1 MNFGLSTEDIKK
13 IHSVFNKYSEIDA
26 AILYGSRAKGNY
38 KQGSDI
44 DLTLKGSNLTLQ
56 LLNTV
61 SDELDDLLLPYK
73 FDLSIFSTL
82 QNQDIIDHIERVGV
96 EFYNSTLY
104 GTKTPTQTEQEL
116 ENNLI
121 AQLQT
126 LGFEKVRIDD
136 EDALLINLKKQL
148 EKHNKILLS
157 DLEFRQILNKL
168 AKGNIFDKAK
178 ILRGKVDY
186 IKDNGDVGYIELIN
200 QIQWCKNQY
209 QVTNQVTMKG
219 KYTNRYDVTLL
230 VNGLPLVQIELKR
243 RGLEMKEAFNQ
254 TNRYHRHSFSAGFG
268 LFGYLQLF
276 IISNGVN
283 TKYYANNPV
292 NKRDFKQTF
301 FWADKANKKITQLSE
316 FAAVFLEK
324 CQLSKMITKYIVL
337 NESENMLMALRPYQY
352 YAVEAIVQQVLNTE
366 KFGYIWHTTGSG
378 KTLTSFKTAQIL
390 TGSPHVHKVVF
401 VVDRKDL
408 DYQTINEFNSFSE
421 GSVDATNNT
430 QKLVDQFAD
439 DTPLIVT
446 TLQKLNTAISKDKYL
461 ASMTALQDKR
471 MIFIF
476 DECHRS
482 QFGDTHNRIKDFF
495 HNVQMFGFTGTPIF
509 VVNAAKNALGKR
521 TTKDLF
527 GECLHKYVI
536 TDAIRDQ
543 NVLKFSIEYI
553 RTVRQK
559 DGIADIEVEAI
570 DTAEVMEAPA
580 RLNNITNYILANHAR
595 KTHSREFT
603 ALFCV
608 SNVKTLMAYYQLLK
622 EKKEAGEHNL
632 KIGTIFS
639 YAANEDDS
647 DANGFIETD
656 VMPDAD
662 DKTINK
668 HSREKL
674 DEYIADYN
682 KMYGTNYST
691 DNFYGYYKDIG
702 KRVKKR
708 EVDILLVVNMFL
720 TGFDS
725 KSLNTIYVDKNLKY
739 HGLIQAYSRTNRIM
753 GQKKSQGNVVCFRNL
768 KPATDKAIELFANK
782 DAIEDIILAPYE
794 DYTKRFAE
802 AVENLYSITP
812 TVESVDALLTE
823 EDEAKFI
830 QAFRELIRIKNV
842 LECFTEFTFDDLPM
856 DEQIFADFKSKYL
869 DLYDKVKGN
878 SEKEKV
884 SILDDIDFELEL
896 IRRDTVNVSY
906 IISLLQN
913 LQNAQPAEQEKQRK
927 TILNILDTETQLR
940 SKKELIE
947 QFITT
952 TFPNIPKGG
961 DIGQE
966 FETYWSEQKQKA
978 IEELSKN
985 ESLDLEGLQKVIGNY
1000 LFTEKTP
1007 MRDDVIGILK
1017 ERPKLQERST
1027 ISERI
1032 LTKIKAFVE
1041 TFIDGVD

>member
-1 MNFGLSTEDIKK
+1 MC
-13 IHSVFNKYSEIDA
+13 
-26 AILYGSRAKGNY
+26 
-38 KQGSDI
+38 
-44 DLTLKGSNLTLQ
+44 
-56 LLNTV
+56 
-61 SDELDDLLLPYK
+61 
-73 FDLSIFSTL
+73 
-82 QNQDIIDHIERVGV
+82 
-96 EFYNSTLY
+96 
-104 GTKTPTQTEQEL
+104 TQTEQEL

-121 AQLQT
+121 SQLQT
-126 LGFEKVRIDD
+126 LGFDKIRIED
-136 EDALLINLKKQL
+136 EGALLINLKKQL

-157 DLEFRQILNKL
+157 DYEFKQVLNKL

-268 LFGYLQLF
+268 LFGYIQLF

-301 FWADKANKKITQLSE
+301 FWADKDNKKITQLSE
-316 FAAVFLEK
+316 FANVFLEK

-352 YAVEAIVQQVLNTE
+352 YAVEAIVSQVLNTE
-366 KFGYIWHTTGSG
+366 KNGYIWHTTGSG

-390 TGSPHVHKVVF
+390 TQSPHVHKVVF

-408 DYQTINEFNSFSE
+408 DFQTINEFNSFSE

-430 QKLVDQFAD
+430 KKLVDQFAD

-461 ASMTALQDKR
+461 SSMAELQDKR
-471 MIFIF
+471 MVFIF

-482 QFGDTHNRIKDFF
+482 QFGDTHNRIKAFF
-495 HNVQMFGFTGTPIF
+495 NNVQMFGFTGTPIF
-509 VVNAAKNALGKR
+509 AVNAAKNALGKR

-527 GECLHKYVI
+527 DKCLHKYVI
-536 TDAIRDQ
+536 TDAIRDE

-553 RTVRQK
+553 RTVKQK

-570 DTAEVMEAPA
+570 DTAEVMEAPV
-580 RLNNITNYILANHAR
+580 RLNNITDYIIANHDR
-595 KTHSREFT
+595 KTHSKEFT
-603 ALFCV
+603 AIFCV
-608 SNVKTLMAYYQLLK
+608 SNVKTLMAYYEMLRA
-622 EKKEAGEHNL
+622 KKEAGEHNL

-639 YAANEDDS
+639 YSANEDDS

-656 VMPDAD
+656 VMPDS
-662 DKTINK
+662 DKPINK

-674 DEYIADYN
+674 DEYIGDYN
-682 KMYGTNYST
+682 KMFGSNYST

-702 KRVKKR
+702 KHVKKR
-708 EVDILLVVNMFL
+708 EIDILLVVNMFL

-725 KSLNTIYVDKNLKY
+725 KILNTIYVDKNLKY

-782 DAIEDIILAPYE
+782 NAIEDIILAPYE
-794 DYTKRFAE
+794 DYTKRFAD
-802 AVENLYSITP
+802 AVKNLYEITP
-812 TVESVDALLTE
+812 TVESVDELLTE

-842 LECFTEFTFDDLPM
+842 LECFTEFTFGDLPM
-856 DEQIFADFKSKYL
+856 NEQLFADFRSKYL
-869 DLYDKVKGN
+869 DLYDKVKSKN
-878 SEKEKV
+878 AKEKV

-927 TILNILDTETQLR
+927 TIMNILDTETGLR

-947 QFITT
+947 KFIITN
-952 TFPNIPKGG
+952 FPKIPKGS
-961 DIGQE
+961 DIRQE
-966 FETYWSEQKQKA
+966 FESYWSEQKQKA
-978 IEELSKN
+978 VEELSKT
-985 ESLDLEGLQKVIGNY
+985 EGLDLDGLQKVIGNY
-1000 LFTEKTP
+1000 LFTEKEP
-1007 MRDDVIGILK
+1007 MRDDVVEILK
-1017 ERPKLQERST
+1017 ERPKLKERST

-1032 LTKIKAFVE
+1032 IGKIKAFVE